1 MFLHNFKYSLKVLL
15 RNKGLLFWTFAFPVI
30 LGLLF
35 NLAFSNIENSE
46 EFNTIEIAIINND
59 NFFNDEYYKQALES
73 LTKNKILNI
82 KYTSKDEAVDLLE
95 KKAITAYAD
104 GENLVINSNG
114 VNETIVKY
122 IFDELKINKEAINKS
137 IENELY
143 NNINNGQYEIDYEI
157 IYSNI
162 MNKLN
167 DDKVTLKDNTSKN
180 LSYTMI
186 EYYTLIALAALYG
199 GAIALNI
206 IDKSLPNT
214 CSVGKRINVSSIK
227 RSTLILSGLL
237 ASYIVQII
245 GMIIVF
251 LFTIFVIHVDY
262 GDNIGMIVLVAL
274 LGSFA
279 SLCFGVMLSSCLKAN
294 ENTKSGILIALTM
307 LFSFFAGMTGISMKY
322 IIDKNVPIINII
334 NPCNMMVDS
343 FYTMYYYGI
352 NKRLYF
358 NLVSLVVFSAV
369 MILISLKTLRRQK
382 YDSI

>member
-1 MFLHNFKYSLKVLL
+1 MFLHNFKYSLKVLF

-30 LGLLF
+30 LGFLF

-46 EFNTIEIAIINND
+46 EFNTIDIAIIND
-59 NFFNDEYYKQALES
+59 DVFSNDEYYKNAFNS
-73 LTKNKILNI
+73 LKENKILNVI
-82 KYTSKDEAVDLLE
+82 YTSKDEAKDLLE
-95 KKAITAYAD
+95 KKEITAYAD

-122 IFDELKINKEAINKS
+122 IFDELKINKDAISKS

-143 NNINNGQYEIDYEI
+143 NNINNGEYEINYEI

-162 MNKLN
+162 INKIN
-167 DDKVTLKDNTSKN
+167 DNKVTLKDNTSKN

-227 RSTLILSGLL
+227 RNSLILSGLL
-237 ASYIVQII
+237 ASYIVQLI

-262 GDNIGMIVLVAL
+262 GDNIGMIILVAL

-279 SLCFGVMLSSCLKAN
+279 SLSFGVMLSSCLKTN
-294 ENTKSGILIALTM
+294 ESTKSGILIALTM

-322 IIDKNVPIINII
+322 IIDKNIPIINII

-343 FYTMYYYGI
+343 FYTLYYYGV
-352 NKRLYF
+352 NERLYF
-358 NLVSLVVFSAV
+358 NLISLVVFSIL
-369 MILISLKTLRRQK
+369 MILISLKALRRQK

>member
-322 IIDKNVPIINII
+322 IIDKNIPIINII

-358 NLVSLVVFSAV
+358 NLISLVVFSAV

>member
-1 MFLHNFKYSLKVLL
+1 MFLHNFKYSLKILFH
-15 RNKGLLFWTFAFPVI
+15 NKGLLFWTFAFPVI
-30 LGLLF
+30 LGFLF

-46 EFNTIEIAIINND
+46 EFNTIDIAIIND
-59 NFFNDEYYKQALES
+59 DIFSKDEYYKNAFES
-73 LTKNKILNI
+73 LKENKILNI
-82 KYTSKDEAVDLLE
+82 MYTSKDQAISLLNN
-95 KKAITAYAD
+95 KKITAYAD

-122 IFDELKINKEAINKS
+122 IFDELKINKDAINKS
-137 IENELY
+137 VENEVY
-143 NNINNGQYEIDYEI
+143 TNISNGEYEVDYEL
-157 IYSNI
+157 IYSSI
-162 MNKLN
+162 INKMDAN
-167 DDKVTLKDNTSKN
+167 KVILKDETSNN

-237 ASYIVQII
+237 ASYFVQII

-262 GDNIGMIVLVAL
+262 GNNIGMIILVAL
-274 LGSFA
+274 LGSLA
-279 SLCFGVMLSSCLKAN
+279 SLCFGVMLSSCLKAS
-294 ENTKSGILIALTM
+294 ENAKSGILIALTM

-322 IIDKNVPIINII
+322 IIDKNIPIINII

-343 FYTMYYYGI
+343 FYTLYYYGV
-352 NKRLYF
+352 NKRLYL
-358 NLVSLVVFSAV
+358 NLVSLVIFSII
-369 MILISLKTLRRQK
+369 MILISLKALRRKK